1 MFYKPTPTKGAP
13 TTIMKKAITIADDPV
28 FSRTKEMIPNAKIEP
43 NFQETNPSVAW
54 AIERIFQDRKEVLND
69 KVPIEEPLEINVNGR
84 TVAILMRMPG
94 MEKELA
100 AGFCLSEGYIRR
112 VQDILLIHHC
122 GLGEPTP
129 ALPENTGNESGS
141 RNRVEIRVK
150 EGALVLAKNEEAARL
165 IRSGCG
171 AADISPLAEALPHLS
186 PHFSVEPSVIL
197 RLGKTMRNLQR
208 VYHETGGTHSAVVF
222 DASGKPLQV
231 AEDIGRHN
239 AVDKVVGYCA
249 LHKIQLEDKILP
261 TSGRASY
268 EMAIKAIHM
277 KIPIIAAISA
287 PTSLAL
293 QTAQECRLTIIG
305 YLRRIRMNVY
315 THPYRLRKN

>member
-1 MFYKPTPTKGAP
+1 
-13 TTIMKKAITIADDPV
+13 
-28 FSRTKEMIPNAKIEP
+28 
-43 NFQETNPSVAW
+43 
-54 AIERIFQDRKEVLND
+54 
-69 KVPIEEPLEINVNGR
+69 
-84 TVAILMRMPG
+84 
-94 MEKELA
+94 
-100 AGFCLSEGYIRR
+100 
-112 VQDILLIHHC
+112 
-122 GLGEPTP
+122 
-129 ALPENTGNESGS
+129 
-141 RNRVEIRVK
+141 
-150 EGALVLAKNEEAARL
+150 
-165 IRSGCG
+165 
-171 AADISPLAEALPHLS
+171 
-186 PHFSVEPSVIL
+186 
-197 RLGKTMRNLQR
+197 
-208 VYHETGGTHSAVVF
+208 GGTHSAVVF

-261 TSGRASY
+261 TAGRASY